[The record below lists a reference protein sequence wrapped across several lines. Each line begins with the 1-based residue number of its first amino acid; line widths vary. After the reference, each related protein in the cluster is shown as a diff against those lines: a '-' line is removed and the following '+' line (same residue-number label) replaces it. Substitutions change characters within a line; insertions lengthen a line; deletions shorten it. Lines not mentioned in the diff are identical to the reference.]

1 MIGHVK
7 AAWNMP
13 KFKEHDLRSSLVN
26 EVHARPFE
34 QLRPPVRASHIAM
47 LHTEA
52 DAMRDRRHVA
62 ALCESHG
69 LPVPNEGA
77 THHSAD
83 FGAFRLKWERHSEFA
98 TYTFFR
104 GGEFTDP
111 FARPAINRVSE
122 EWLADL
128 PGELLVAVN
137 VAVEHRDAP
146 ERSIADLG
154 EFLASD
160 SLAGSRMA
168 GGNAVA
174 WTDFRLHEDGF
185 GRIIVRDVGLGSRQA
200 GRLVQRLLEIETYRI
215 MALRTLP
222 LAREAGEEIT
232 DAAGKLN
239 EITERMPEIEG
250 LEDEK
255 VLLDHL
261 TRLAARLERL
271 ASRNSYRFSAAAA
284 YYALVETRVGEL
296 REERIEGLQTI
307 DEFMDRR
314 MLPAMRTCQSTASRQ
329 DRLAERVA
337 RTTSLL
343 RTRVDLAMEA
353 QNRDLLRSM
362 DRRAKLQLRLQET
375 VEGLSVAAISYYLV
389 GLVGYAA
396 KGGKAAGLAV
406 PVELVTGLSIPV
418 VVLIVWLALQRVRR
432 RLTRGD
438 DTTAP

>member
-1 MIGHVK
+1 
-7 AAWNMP
+7 MP
-13 KFKEHDLRSSLVN
+13 EFQEHDLRYSLVN

-34 QLRPPVRASHIAM
+34 QLRPPLRASHIAM
-47 LHTEA
+47 LHTEPG
-52 DAMRDRRHVA
+52 AMRDHRHVA
-62 ALCESHG
+62 ELCESHG

-77 THHSAD
+77 THYSAD
-83 FGAFRLKWERHSEFA
+83 FGAFRLKWEWHSEFA

-111 FARPAINRVSE
+111 FARPAISRVSE
-122 EWLADL
+122 DWLAGL

-137 VAVEHRDAP
+137 IAVEHRDAP
-146 ERSIADLG
+146 ERSIGDLG
-154 EFLASD
+154 EFLVAD

-185 GRIIVRDVGLGSRQA
+185 GRILVRDVGLRSRQA
-200 GRLVQRLLEIETYRI
+200 GRLVQRLLEIETYRT

-222 LAREAGEEIT
+222 LAREAGAEIT
-232 DAAGKLN
+232 DAAGELN
-239 EITERMPEIEG
+239 EIAERMPQIEG

-255 VLLDHL
+255 AMLDRL

-314 MLPAMRTCQSTASRQ
+314 MLPAMRTCQSTATRQ

-337 RTTSLL
+337 RATTLL

-362 DRRAKLQLRLQET
+362 DRRARLQLRLQET

-396 KGGKAAGLAV
+396 KGVAAAGLPV

-418 VVLIVWLALQRVRR
+418 VVLIVWSALQRVRR
-432 RLTRGD
+432 RLARD
-438 DTTAP
+438 DDAAEN

>member
-1 MIGHVK
+1 
-7 AAWNMP
+7 MP
-13 KFKEHDLRSSLVN
+13 EFQEHDLRYSLVN

-34 QLRPPVRASHIAM
+34 QLRPPLRASHIAM
-47 LHTEA
+47 LHTEPG
-52 DAMRDRRHVA
+52 AMRDHRHVA
-62 ALCESHG
+62 ELCESHG

-77 THHSAD
+77 THYSAD
-83 FGAFRLKWERHSEFA
+83 FGAFRLKWEWHSEFA

-111 FARPAINRVSE
+111 FARPAISRVSE
-122 EWLADL
+122 DWLAGL

-137 VAVEHRDAP
+137 IAVEHRDAP
-146 ERSIADLG
+146 ERSIGDLG
-154 EFLASD
+154 EFLVAD

-185 GRIIVRDVGLGSRQA
+185 GRILVRDVGLRSRQA
-200 GRLVQRLLEIETYRI
+200 GRLVQRLLEIETYRT

-222 LAREAGEEIT
+222 LAREAGAEIT
-232 DAAGKLN
+232 DAAGELN
-239 EITERMPEIEG
+239 EIAERMPQIEG

-255 VLLDHL
+255 AMLDRL

-314 MLPAMRTCQSTASRQ
+314 MLPAMRTCQSTATRQ

-337 RTTSLL
+337 RATTLL

-362 DRRAKLQLRLQET
+362 DRRARLQLRLQET

-396 KGGKAAGLAV
+396 KGVAAAGLPV

-418 VVLIVWLALQRVRR
+418 VVLIVWSALQRVRR
-432 RLTRGD
+432 RLARDD
-438 DTTAP
+438 DTAEN

>member
-1 MIGHVK
+1 
-7 AAWNMP
+7 MP

-432 RLTRGD
+432 RLTRDD

>member
-1 MIGHVK
+1 
-7 AAWNMP
+7 MP
-13 KFKEHDLRSSLVN
+13 EFKEHDLRYSLVN

-34 QLRPPVRASHIAM
+34 QLRPPLRSSHIAM
-47 LHTEA
+47 LHTETG
-52 DAMRDRRHVA
+52 AMRDLQHVA
-62 ALCESHG
+62 ELCVSHG
-69 LPVPNEGA
+69 LPAPGEGI
-77 THHSAD
+77 THYSAD
-83 FGAFRLKWERHSEFA
+83 FGAFRLKWERHSEFS

-111 FARPAINRVSE
+111 FAKPAINRVSE
-122 EWLADL
+122 EWLAGL

-137 VAVEHRDAP
+137 IAVEHRDAP
-146 ERSIADLG
+146 ERSIGELA
-154 EFLASD
+154 EFLVPD

-185 GRIIVRDVGLGSRQA
+185 GRILVRDMGLRSRQA
-200 GRLVQRLLEIETYRI
+200 GRMVQRLLEIETYRI

-222 LAREAGEEIT
+222 LAREAGVEIA
-232 DAAGKLN
+232 DAARELN
-239 EITERMPEIEG
+239 EITELMTQIEG

-255 VLLDHL
+255 TLLDRL

-314 MLPAMRTCQSTASRQ
+314 MLPAMRTCQSTAIRQ
-329 DRLAERVA
+329 DKLAERVA
-337 RTTSLL
+337 RTTGLL

-362 DRRAKLQLRLQET
+362 DRRAKVQLRLQET

-396 KGGKAAGLAV
+396 KGIKAAGLAV
-406 PVELVTGLSIPV
+406 PVELVVGLSIPV

-432 RLTRGD
+432 RLMRD
-438 DTTAP
+438 DETAKP

>member
-1 MIGHVK
+1 
-7 AAWNMP
+7 MP
-13 KFKEHDLRSSLVN
+13 KFKEHNLRFALVN

-34 QLRPPVRASHIAM
+34 QLHPPVRASHIAM
-47 LHTEA
+47 LHTETGVMS
-52 DAMRDRRHVA
+52 DHRHVA

-69 LPVPNEGA
+69 LPVPPEGA
-77 THHSAD
+77 THYSAD
-83 FGAFRLKWERHSEFA
+83 FGSFRLKWERHSEFA

-104 GGEFTDP
+104 GGEFAEP
-111 FARPAINRVSE
+111 FTRPAINRVSE
-122 EWLADL
+122 EWLAGL
-128 PGELLVAVN
+128 PGELLVAIN
-137 VAVEHRDAP
+137 IAVEHRDAP
-146 ERSIADLG
+146 ERSVGDLG
-154 EFLASD
+154 EILVLD
-160 SLAGSRMA
+160 SLAGSSMS
-168 GGNAVA
+168 GGNAMA
-174 WTDFRLHEDGF
+174 WTDFRLHKDGF
-185 GRIIVRDVGLGSRQA
+185 SRILVRDVGLRSRQA
-200 GRLVQRLLEIETYRI
+200 GRLVQRLLEIETYRT

-222 LAREAGEEIT
+222 LAREAGVEIAE
-232 DAAGKLN
+232 AAGELN
-239 EITERMPEIEG
+239 EITERMTQIAG

-255 VLLDHL
+255 SLLDRL

-271 ASRNSYRFSAAAA
+271 ASRNSYRFSAASA

-314 MLPAMRTCQSTASRQ
+314 MLPAMRTCQSTAVRQ

-396 KGGKAAGLAV
+396 KGVDAAGLPV

-418 VVLIVWLALQRVRR
+418 VVLIVWSALQRVRR
-432 RLTRGD
+432 RLARD
-438 DTTAP
+438 DIDARP

>member
-1 MIGHVK
+1 
-7 AAWNMP
+7 MP
-13 KFKEHDLRSSLVN
+13 EFTEHALRFSLVN

-47 LHTEA
+47 LHTETGTMS
-52 DAMRDRRHVA
+52 DHRHVA

-69 LPVPNEGA
+69 LPVPHEGA
-77 THHSAD
+77 THYSAD
-83 FGAFRLKWERHSEFA
+83 FGAFRLKWEWHGEFA

-104 GGEFTDP
+104 GGKFTDP

-122 EWLADL
+122 EWLAGL

-137 VAVEHRDAP
+137 IAVEHRDAP
-146 ERSIADLG
+146 ERSIGDLG
-154 EFLASD
+154 EFLVAD

-185 GRIIVRDVGLGSRQA
+185 GRILVRDVGLRSRQA
-200 GRLVQRLLEIETYRI
+200 GRLVQRLLEIETYRT

-222 LAREAGEEIT
+222 LAREAGVEIA
-232 DAAGKLN
+232 DAARELN
-239 EITERMPEIEG
+239 EITERMPQIEG

-255 VLLDHL
+255 AMLDSL

-271 ASRNSYRFSAAAA
+271 ASRNSDRFSAAAA
-284 YYALVETRVGEL
+284 YYALVETRIGEL

-307 DEFMDRR
+307 GEFMDRR
-314 MLPAMRTCQSTASRQ
+314 MLPAMRTCQTTSLRQ

-337 RTTSLL
+337 RATTLL

-362 DRRAKLQLRLQET
+362 DRRARLQLRLQET

-396 KGGKAAGLAV
+396 KGFSAAGLPV
-406 PVELVTGLSIPV
+406 PVALVTGLSIPV
-418 VVLIVWLALQRVRR
+418 VILIVWLALQRVRR
-432 RLTRGD
+432 RLARD
-438 DTTAP
+438 DVDAKP

>member
-1 MIGHVK
+1 
-7 AAWNMP
+7 MP
-13 KFKEHDLRSSLVN
+13 EFQEHDLRYSLVN

-34 QLRPPVRASHIAM
+34 QLRPPLRASHIAM
-47 LHTEA
+47 LHTEPG
-52 DAMRDRRHVA
+52 AMRDHRHVA
-62 ALCESHG
+62 ELCESHG

-77 THHSAD
+77 THYSAD
-83 FGAFRLKWERHSEFA
+83 FGAFRLKWEWHSEFA

-111 FARPAINRVSE
+111 FARPAISRVSE
-122 EWLADL
+122 DWLAGL

-137 VAVEHRDAP
+137 IAVEHRDAP
-146 ERSIADLG
+146 ERSIGDLG
-154 EFLASD
+154 EFLVAD

-185 GRIIVRDVGLGSRQA
+185 GRILVRDVGLRSRQA
-200 GRLVQRLLEIETYRI
+200 GRLVQRLLEIETYRT

-222 LAREAGEEIT
+222 LAREAGAEIT
-232 DAAGKLN
+232 DAAGELN
-239 EITERMPEIEG
+239 EIAERMPQIEG

-255 VLLDHL
+255 AMLDRL

-314 MLPAMRTCQSTASRQ
+314 MLPAMRTCQSTATRQ

-337 RTTSLL
+337 RATTLL

-362 DRRAKLQLRLQET
+362 DRRARLQLRLQET

-396 KGGKAAGLAV
+396 KGVAAAGLPV

-418 VVLIVWLALQRVRR
+418 VVLIVWSALQRIRR
-432 RLTRGD
+432 RLARD
-438 DTTAP
+438 DDAAEN

>member
-1 MIGHVK
+1 
-7 AAWNMP
+7 MP
-13 KFKEHDLRSSLVN
+13 EFKEHDLRYSLVN

-34 QLRPPVRASHIAM
+34 QLRPPLRASHIAM
-47 LHTEA
+47 LHTEPG
-52 DAMRDRRHVA
+52 AMRDHRHVA
-62 ALCESHG
+62 ELCESHG

-77 THHSAD
+77 THYSAD
-83 FGAFRLKWERHSEFA
+83 FGAFRLKWEWHSEFA

-122 EWLADL
+122 DWLAGL

-137 VAVEHRDAP
+137 IAVEHRDAP
-146 ERSIADLG
+146 ERSIGDLG
-154 EFLASD
+154 EFLVAD

-185 GRIIVRDVGLGSRQA
+185 GRILVRDVGLRSRQA
-200 GRLVQRLLEIETYRI
+200 GRLVQRLLEIETYRT

-222 LAREAGEEIT
+222 LAREAGAEIT
-232 DAAGKLN
+232 DAAGELN
-239 EITERMPEIEG
+239 EIAERMPQIEG

-255 VLLDHL
+255 AMLDRL

-314 MLPAMRTCQSTASRQ
+314 MLPAMRTCQSTATRQ

-337 RTTSLL
+337 RATTLL

-362 DRRAKLQLRLQET
+362 DRRARLQLRLQET

-396 KGGKAAGLAV
+396 KGVAAAGLPV

-418 VVLIVWLALQRVRR
+418 VVLIVWSALQRVRR
-432 RLTRGD
+432 RLARDD
-438 DTTAP
+438 DTAEN

>member
-1 MIGHVK
+1 
-7 AAWNMP
+7 MP
-13 KFKEHDLRSSLVN
+13 EFTEHALRFSLVN

-47 LHTEA
+47 LHTETGTMS
-52 DAMRDRRHVA
+52 DHRHVA

-69 LPVPNEGA
+69 LPVPHEGA
-77 THHSAD
+77 THYSAD
-83 FGAFRLKWERHSEFA
+83 FGAFRLKWEWHGEFA

-104 GGEFTDP
+104 GGKFTDP

-122 EWLADL
+122 EWLAGL

-137 VAVEHRDAP
+137 IAVEHRDAP
-146 ERSIADLG
+146 ERSIGDLG
-154 EFLASD
+154 EFLVAD

-185 GRIIVRDVGLGSRQA
+185 GRILVRDVGLRSRQA
-200 GRLVQRLLEIETYRI
+200 GRLVQRLLEIETYRT

-222 LAREAGEEIT
+222 LAREAGVEIA
-232 DAAGKLN
+232 DAARELN
-239 EITERMPEIEG
+239 EITERMPQIEG

-255 VLLDHL
+255 AMLDSL

-271 ASRNSYRFSAAAA
+271 ASRNSDRFSAAAA
-284 YYALVETRVGEL
+284 YYALVETRIGEL

-307 DEFMDRR
+307 GEFMDRR
-314 MLPAMRTCQSTASRQ
+314 MLPAMRTCQTTSLRQ

-337 RTTSLL
+337 RATTLL

-362 DRRAKLQLRLQET
+362 DRRARLQLRLQET

-396 KGGKAAGLAV
+396 KGFSAAGLPV
-406 PVELVTGLSIPV
+406 PVALVTGLSIPV

-432 RLTRGD
+432 RLAD
-438 DTTAP
+438 DDVDAKP

>member
-1 MIGHVK
+1 
-7 AAWNMP
+7 MP
-13 KFKEHDLRSSLVN
+13 EFTEHALRFSLVN

-47 LHTEA
+47 LHTETGTMS
-52 DAMRDRRHVA
+52 DHRHVA

-69 LPVPNEGA
+69 LPVPHEGA
-77 THHSAD
+77 THYSAD
-83 FGAFRLKWERHSEFA
+83 FGAFRLKWEWHGEFA

-104 GGEFTDP
+104 GGKFTDP

-122 EWLADL
+122 EWLAGL

-137 VAVEHRDAP
+137 IAVEHRDAP
-146 ERSIADLG
+146 ERSIGDLG
-154 EFLASD
+154 EFLVAD

-185 GRIIVRDVGLGSRQA
+185 GRILVRDVGLRSRQA
-200 GRLVQRLLEIETYRI
+200 GRLVQRLLEIETYRT

-222 LAREAGEEIT
+222 LAREAGVEIA
-232 DAAGKLN
+232 DAARELN
-239 EITERMPEIEG
+239 EITERMPQIEG

-255 VLLDHL
+255 AMLDSL

-271 ASRNSYRFSAAAA
+271 ASRNSDRFSAASA
-284 YYALVETRVGEL
+284 YYALVETRIGEL

-307 DEFMDRR
+307 GEFMDRR
-314 MLPAMRTCQSTASRQ
+314 MLPAMRTCQTTSLRQ

-337 RTTSLL
+337 RATTLL

-362 DRRAKLQLRLQET
+362 DRRARLQLRLQET

-396 KGGKAAGLAV
+396 KGFSAAGLPV
-406 PVELVTGLSIPV
+406 PVALVTGLSIPV

-432 RLTRGD
+432 RLAHD
-438 DTTAP
+438 DVDAKP

>member
-1 MIGHVK
+1 
-7 AAWNMP
+7 MP
-13 KFKEHDLRSSLVN
+13 EFTEHALRFSLVN

-47 LHTEA
+47 LHTETGTMS
-52 DAMRDRRHVA
+52 DHRHVA

-69 LPVPNEGA
+69 LPVPHEGA
-77 THHSAD
+77 THYSAD
-83 FGAFRLKWERHSEFA
+83 FGAFRLKWEWHGEFA

-104 GGEFTDP
+104 GGDFTDP

-122 EWLADL
+122 EWLAGL

-137 VAVEHRDAP
+137 IAVEHRDAP
-146 ERSIADLG
+146 ERSIGDLG
-154 EFLASD
+154 EFLVAD

-185 GRIIVRDVGLGSRQA
+185 GRILVRDVGLRSRQA
-200 GRLVQRLLEIETYRI
+200 GRLVQRLLEIETYRT

-222 LAREAGEEIT
+222 LAREAGAEIA
-232 DAAGKLN
+232 DAARELN
-239 EITERMPEIEG
+239 EITERMPQIEG

-255 VLLDHL
+255 AMLDSL

-271 ASRNSYRFSAAAA
+271 ASRNSDRFSAASA
-284 YYALVETRVGEL
+284 YYALVETRIGEL

-307 DEFMDRR
+307 GEFMDRR
-314 MLPAMRTCQSTASRQ
+314 MLPAMRTCQTTSLRQ

-337 RTTSLL
+337 RATTLL

-362 DRRAKLQLRLQET
+362 DRRARLQLRLQET

-396 KGGKAAGLAV
+396 KGFSAAGLPV
-406 PVELVTGLSIPV
+406 PVALVTGLSIPV

-432 RLTRGD
+432 RLAHD
-438 DTTAP
+438 DVDAKP